1 MPDDSAVQLCNERT
15 FFDRFAAVVERHA
28 RLFVFEMVAW
38 LIPEV
43 HDAQLL
49 AAVLERGCNTAPRLQ
64 RLITRHMFDPTA
76 NGF

>member
-1 MPDDSAVQLCNERT
+1 
-15 FFDRFAAVVERHA
+15 
-28 RLFVFEMVAW
+28 MVAW